1 MTKIS
6 LQELKKAVQWIE
18 ASTNS
23 VMVNVDIYGDA
34 VLLRVVDKNEEY
46 VEISLFD
53 TERSNMFPK
62 ITKTER
68 L

>member
-18 ASTNS
+18 ANTNS
-23 VMVNVDIYGDA
+23 VMVNVEIYGDA